1 MQGSGWDERTL
12 RQCLRTA
19 ETIDL
24 DVRALRRTIMKKRNV
39 PNDGDELPIR
49 NSTAEFLVFA
59 KENAV
64 DTIAVRSQDK
74 MLEHA

>member
-1 MQGSGWDERTL
+1 MQGSGWDEKTL
-12 RQCLRTA
+12 WQCLRTL

-24 DVRALRRTIMKKRNV
+24 DVRALRRNRMKKRNV